1 MATIN
6 ATISVNSDI
15 MSYPININ
23 TSMVMNKFQSCHGLE
38 ETSGMNVKKFNAKTT
53 TVIIDDTEGTAG
65 KASKVYMR
73 NTGSSKTNFFYITL
87 FNADA
92 DYTSDTSN
100 DISATTTETIG
111 KLYGG
116 DWMLIP
122 WIATA
127 GVTHSFVVA
136 PSTTEEMTLE
146 WMVFQ
151 E

>member
-38 ETSGMNVKKFNAKTT
+38 ETGGMNAKKFNATT
-53 TVIIDDTEGTAG
+53 AVVIIDDTEGTAG
-65 KASKVYMR
+65 KASKVYIR
-73 NTGSSKTNFFYITL
+73 NTGSSKTNFFYVTL
-87 FNADA
+87 GNADSA
-92 DYTSDTSN
+92 AAVSD
-100 DISATTTETIG
+100 TTETIG

-116 DWMLIP
+116 DWMLVP

-127 GVTHSFVVA
+127 GTTHSFIVA

-151 E
+151 EQYD

>member
-23 TSMVMNKFQSCHGLE
+23 TSMVMNKFQSCHGLD
-38 ETSGMNVKKFNAKTT
+38 ETGGMNVKKFNATSVVKI
-53 TVIIDDTEGTAG
+53 VDNTEGTAG
-65 KASKVYMR
+65 KASKVYIR
-73 NTGSSKTNFFYITL
+73 NTGSSKTNFFYVAMA
-87 FNADA
+87 NAAAAA
-92 DYTSDTSN
+92 DSD
-100 DISATTTETIG
+100 ETIG

-122 WIATA
+122 WVATA
-127 GVTHSFVVA
+127 ATTHDIHVA

>member
-6 ATISVNSDI
+6 ATISINSDI

-38 ETSGMNVKKFNAKTT
+38 ETSGMNVKKFNATT
-53 TVIIDDTEGTAG
+53 AVKIVDNTEGTAS
-65 KASKVYMR
+65 KASKIYVR
-73 NTGSSKTNFFYITL
+73 NTGSSKTNFFYVA
-87 FNADA
+87 FADGVA
-92 DYTSDTSN
+92 GAAS
-100 DISATTTETIG
+100 TETIG

-122 WIATA
+122 WLASASAT
-127 GVTHSFVVA
+127 HDIHVA

>member
-38 ETSGMNVKKFNAKTT
+38 ETGGMNVKKFNATSVVK
-53 TVIIDDTEGTAG
+53 IIDNTEGTAG
-65 KASKVYMR
+65 KASKVYIR
-73 NTGSSKTNFFYITL
+73 NTGSSKTNFFYVAMA
-87 FNADA
+87 NAAAEATA
-92 DYTSDTSN
+92 D
-100 DISATTTETIG
+100 ETIG

-122 WIATA
+122 WVATA
-127 GVTHSFVVA
+127 ATTHDICVA
-136 PSTTEEMTLE
+136 PSTTEEMSLE

>member
-23 TSMVMNKFQSCHGLE
+23 TSMAMNKFQSCHGLE
-38 ETSGMNVKKFNAKTT
+38 ETGGMNVKKFNATT
-53 TVIIDDTEGTAG
+53 AVVIIDDTEGTAG
-65 KASKVYMR
+65 KASKVYIR
-73 NTGSSKTNFFYITL
+73 NTGSSKTNFFYVTL
-87 FNADA
+87 GNADSA
-92 DYTSDTSN
+92 AAE
-100 DISATTTETIG
+100 ATTTETIG

-116 DWMLIP
+116 DWMLVP

-127 GVTHSFVVA
+127 GTTHSFIVA

>member
-38 ETSGMNVKKFNAKTT
+38 ETSGMNVKKFNAVTAVK
-53 TVIIDDTEGTAG
+53 IIDNTEGTAG
-65 KASKVYMR
+65 KASKVYIR
-73 NTGSSKTNFFYITL
+73 NTGSSKTNFFYVAMA
-87 FNADA
+87 NGVAASDA
-92 DYTSDTSN
+92 
-100 DISATTTETIG
+100 AETIG

-122 WIATA
+122 WRATA
-127 GVTHSFVVA
+127 ATSHDICVA
-136 PSTTEEMTLE
+136 PNTTEEMTLE

>member
-23 TSMVMNKFQSCHGLE
+23 TSMVMNKYKSCNGLE
-38 ETSGMNVKKFNAKTT
+38 ETSGMNVKKFNAVTATK
-53 TVIIDDTEGTAG
+53 IIDNTEGTAD
-65 KASKVYMR
+65 KASKVYIR
-73 NTGSSKTNFFYITL
+73 NTGSSKTNFFYVAL
-87 FNADA
+87 NA
-92 DYTSDTSN
+92 
-100 DISATTTETIG
+100 SAAAAATTETIG

-122 WIATA
+122 WTATA
-127 GVTHSFVVA
+127 ATTHDIIVA
-136 PSTTEEMTLE
+136 PNTTEEMTLE

>member
-38 ETSGMNVKKFNAKTT
+38 ETSGMNVKKFNAVTAVK
-53 TVIIDDTEGTAG
+53 IIDNTEGTAG
-65 KASKVYMR
+65 KASKVYIR
-73 NTGSSKTNFFYITL
+73 NTGSSKTNFFYVAMA
-87 FNADA
+87 NGVAA
-92 DYTSDTSN
+92 SDSE
-100 DISATTTETIG
+100 ETIG

-122 WIATA
+122 WRATA
-127 GVTHSFVVA
+127 ATSHDICVE
-136 PSTTEEMTLE
+136 PNTTGEMTLE

>member
-15 MSYPININ
+15 MSYPMNIN
-23 TSMVMNKFQSCHGLE
+23 TSMAMNKFQSCHGLE
-38 ETSGMNVKKFNAKTT
+38 ETGGMNVKKFNATT
-53 TVIIDDTEGTAG
+53 AVVLIDDTEGTAG

-73 NTGSSKTNFFYITL
+73 NTGSSKTNFFYVALT
-87 FNADA
+87 NADA
-92 DYTSDTSN
+92 DYTSVN
-100 DISATTTETIG
+100 LAANTTETIG

-116 DWMLIP
+116 DWMLVP

-127 GVTHSFVVA
+127 GTTHSFVVA